1 MSARLGNFDSLASAY
16 RWLEWLA
23 FGADLEA
30 ARYCH
35 LEHLRGCRRVLVL
48 GEGDGRFLAQLMRRF
63 PEVSVDCID
72 ASGAMLAQ
80 ANARLQ
86 EDERRRVT
94 FRQEDVL
101 TAHFE
106 VGAYDAVVTLFFL
119 DCFSFEEVAQLV
131 DRVQPALGK
140 NACWLWADFA
150 LPPRGWR
157 HCRAALWLRSLYLF
171 FRWQTALAAHRLPP
185 SEKLLLEA
193 GFELRAEK
201 TLQAGLLR
209 SAVYRCPPHGNW

>member
-16 RWLEWLA
+16 HWLEWLA
-23 FGADLEA
+23 FGADLET
-30 ARYCH
+30 ARFCH

-48 GEGDGRFLAQLMRRF
+48 GEGDGRFLAQLVRRF
-63 PEVSVDCID
+63 PEVCVDCVD

-80 ANARLQ
+80 VNARLQ
-86 EDERRRVT
+86 EDERHRVT

-101 TAHFE
+101 TAQFE
-106 VGAYDAVVTLFFL
+106 TRAYDAVVTLFFL
-119 DCFSFEEVAQLV
+119 DCFSLEEVARLV
-131 DRVQPALGK
+131 DRVQPALCK

-157 HCRAALWLRSLYLF
+157 HWRAAIWLRSLYLF
-171 FRWQTALAAHRLPP
+171 FRWQTALAAQELPP
-185 SEKLLLEA
+185 AEELLLQA
-193 GFELRAEK
+193 GFELCAEK

-209 SAVYRCPPHGNW
+209 SAVYQ